1 MRTLQA
7 RKRYELVL
15 FPCERHSPHKLQD
28 KVYIEDIMH
37 DFFVTNLHPSVVLT
51 SGGSSKGGVSGYVG
65 GAVSGVS
72 GGVHKVMDALSSRL

>member
-1 MRTLQA
+1 M
-7 RKRYELVL
+7 

-51 SGGSSKGGVSGYVG
+51 SGGSSKGGMM
-65 GAVSGVS
+65 SGVS